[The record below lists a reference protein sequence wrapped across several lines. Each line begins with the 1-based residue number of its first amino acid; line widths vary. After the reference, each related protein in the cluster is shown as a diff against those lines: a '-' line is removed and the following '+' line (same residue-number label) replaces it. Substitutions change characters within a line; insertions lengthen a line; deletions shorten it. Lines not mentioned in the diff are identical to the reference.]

1 MAANDIVLKDNLGN
15 PVSHTNVDMIGVLAH
30 NGDNEEYTQMYTKVA
45 SMKFYLLS
53 NNGDSTWTVKN
64 KQTVITSGEV
74 NRSMCTLSESD
85 CRSYGT
91 EATSGN
97 YQVVLLFTAKNLTVG
112 NTYTTEELG

>member
-1 MAANDIVLKDNLGN
+1 MANDIVLKDNLGN
-15 PVSHTNVDMIGVLAH
+15 PVSYSNVDMIGVLAH
-30 NGDNEEYTQMYTKVA
+30 NADNEEYTQMFTKVA

-53 NNGDSTWTVKN
+53 NNGNSTWTVQN
-64 KQTVITSGEV
+64 KRTVLTSGEV

-91 EATSGN
+91 EVSSGN

-112 NTYTTEELG
+112 NTYTTDELG